1 MKKSNIIAAVACA
14 ALLITVPV
22 TTCYCYSV
30 SSEYD
35 KTLNDYKYSENIEI
49 YSDGTDGIATAE
61 TAETAGVSENTEATA
76 EVTHFNSL
84 NVVESNGAIK
94 IKDSTLKL
102 KTSDDKIVLIDA
114 QIKSDSGESENF
126 TAQYDETLDGC
137 VLASIIN
144 VSIKEN
150 SGTGYGVGRFTT
162 EDGSEVVTGRKKLD
176 ETHCIQATAV
186 SNEEYS
192 GERLQTIIEN
202 LINSAEIVDS
212 TKATKVT
219 MVTMNV
225 LGMNVKNPESVSVK
239 MTKDILE
246 LDNGQV
252 KVYVSPY
259 NKSLTGAGLDKSFKI
274 GETSLKYG
282 NLKDSATGYMPFM
295 VNGNYGNVKI
305 SAVSSDDLNSLF
317 G

>member
-1 MKKSNIIAAVACA
+1 MKKSNIIAAVAYA

-49 YSDGTDGIATAE
+49 YSDGTGGIATAE
-61 TAETAGVSENTEATA
+61 TAETAGVNENTEATA

-102 KTSDDKIVLIDA
+102 KTSDGKIVLIDA

-137 VLASIIN
+137 VLASVIN

-212 TKATKVT
+212 AKVT
-219 MVTMNV
+219 KVTMNV
-225 LGMNVKNPESVSVK
+225 LGMNVKNPESVSVR

-295 VNGNYGNVKI
+295 VNGNYGNIKI

>member
-84 NVVESNGAIK
+84 NVVESNGVIK

-102 KTSDDKIVLIDA
+102 KTSDDKIVLIDV

-137 VLASIIN
+137 VLASVIN

-212 TKATKVT
+212 AK
-219 MVTMNV
+219 VTMNV
-225 LGMNVKNPESVSVK
+225 LGMNVKNPESVSVR
-239 MTKDILE
+239 MTRDILE

-282 NLKDSATGYMPFM
+282 NLKDSTTGYMPFM

>member
-84 NVVESNGAIK
+84 NVVESNGVIK

-137 VLASIIN
+137 ILASVIN

-212 TKATKVT
+212 AK
-219 MVTMNV
+219 VTMNV
-225 LGMNVKNPESVSVK
+225 LGMNVKNPESVSVR

>member
-1 MKKSNIIAAVACA
+1 MKKSNIIAEVACA
-14 ALLITVPV
+14 ALLITAPV
-22 TTCYCYSV
+22 MTCYCYSV

-49 YSDGTDGIATAE
+49 YSDGTGGVATAE

-84 NVVESNGAIK
+84 NVVESGGAIR

-126 TAQYDETLDGC
+126 TAQYDDTLDGC
-137 VLASIIN
+137 VLASVIN

-212 TKATKVT
+212 AKATK
-219 MVTMNV
+219 VTMNV
-225 LGMNVKNPESVSVK
+225 LGMNVKNPESVSVR

-282 NLKDSATGYMPFM
+282 NLKDGATGYMPFM

>member
-49 YSDGTDGIATAE
+49 YSDGTGGVATAE
-61 TAETAGVSENTEATA
+61 TAETAGVNENA
-76 EVTHFNSL
+76 EVTAVNHFNSL

-102 KTSDDKIVLIDA
+102 KTSDGKIVLIDA

-137 VLASIIN
+137 VLASVIN

-212 TKATKVT
+212 AKVT
-219 MVTMNV
+219 MNI
-225 LGMNVKNPESVSVK
+225 LGMNVKNPESVSVR

-252 KVYVSPY
+252 KIYVSPY

-282 NLKDSATGYMPFM
+282 NLKDSTTGYMPFM

>member
-35 KTLNDYKYSENIEI
+35 KTLDDYKYSENIEI
-49 YSDGTDGIATAE
+49 YSDETGGVATAE
-61 TAETAGVSENTEATA
+61 TAETAEVSENTEATS
-76 EVTHFNSL
+76 EVNHFNSL

-102 KTSDDKIVLIDA
+102 KTSNNKIVLIDA

-137 VLASIIN
+137 VLASVIN

-150 SGTGYGVGRFTT
+150 SGTGYGIGRFTT

-212 TKATKVT
+212 AK
-219 MVTMNV
+219 VTMNV
-225 LGMNVKNPESVSVK
+225 LGMNVKNPESVSVR
-239 MTKDILE
+239 MTRDILE

>member
-49 YSDGTDGIATAE
+49 YSDGTGGIATAE
-61 TAETAGVSENTEATA
+61 TADTAGVNENTEDTA
-76 EVTHFNSL
+76 EVNHFNSL

-212 TKATKVT
+212 AKATK
-219 MVTMNV
+219 VTMNV
-225 LGMNVKNPESVSVK
+225 LGMNVKNPESVSVR

>member
-84 NVVESNGAIK
+84 NVVESNGVIK

-102 KTSDDKIVLIDA
+102 KTSDDKIVLIDV

-137 VLASIIN
+137 VLASVIN

-212 TKATKVT
+212 AK
-219 MVTMNV
+219 VTMNV
-225 LGMNVKNPESVSVK
+225 LGMNVKNPESVSVR

-295 VNGNYGNVKI
+295 VNGDYGNVKI

>member
-1 MKKSNIIAAVACA
+1 MKKSNIIAAVACTV
-14 ALLITVPV
+14 LLITAPA

-30 SSEYD
+30 SSGYD

-49 YSDGTDGIATAE
+49 YSDGTGGVATAE

-84 NVVESNGAIK
+84 NVVESGGAIK

-102 KTSDDKIVLIDA
+102 KASDDKIVLIDA

-137 VLASIIN
+137 VLAGVIN

-162 EDGSEVVTGRKKLD
+162 EDGSEVVTGRKKID

-186 SNEEYS
+186 SNDEYS

-212 TKATKVT
+212 AK
-219 MVTMNV
+219 VTMNV
-225 LGMNVKNPESVSVK
+225 LGMNVKNPESVSVR

-259 NKSLTGAGLDKSFKI
+259 NQSLTGAGLDKSFKI

>member
-14 ALLITVPV
+14 ALLITAPV
-22 TTCYCYSV
+22 MTCYCYSV

-49 YSDGTDGIATAE
+49 YSDGTGGTATAE
-61 TAETAGVSENTEATA
+61 TAETAGVNENTEANA

-84 NVVESNGAIK
+84 NVVESGGAIR

-102 KTSDDKIVLIDA
+102 KTSDGKIVLIDA

-137 VLASIIN
+137 VLASVIN

-192 GERLQTIIEN
+192 GERLQAIIEN

-212 TKATKVT
+212 AK
-219 MVTMNV
+219 VTMNV
-225 LGMNVKNPESVSVK
+225 LGMNVKNPESVSVR

-295 VNGNYGNVKI
+295 VNGDYGNVKI

>member
-49 YSDGTDGIATAE
+49 YSDGTGDVATAE
-61 TAETAGVSENTEATA
+61 TAETAGVSESTEVTA
-76 EVTHFNSL
+76 EVNHFNNL
-84 NVVESNGAIK
+84 NVVESNGVIK

-137 VLASIIN
+137 VLASVIN

-212 TKATKVT
+212 AK
-219 MVTMNV
+219 VTMNV
-225 LGMNVKNPESVSVK
+225 LGMNVKNPESVSVR

>member
-49 YSDGTDGIATAE
+49 YSDGTGGIATAE
-61 TAETAGVSENTEATA
+61 TAETAGVNENTEAPA

-84 NVVESNGAIK
+84 NVVESNGVIK

-102 KTSDDKIVLIDA
+102 KTSDDKIVLIDV

-137 VLASIIN
+137 VLASVIN

-212 TKATKVT
+212 AK
-219 MVTMNV
+219 VTMNV
-225 LGMNVKNPESVSVK
+225 LGMNVKNPESVSVR

>member
-49 YSDGTDGIATAE
+49 YSDGTGGVATAE
-61 TAETAGVSENTEATA
+61 TAETAGVSESTEDTA

-102 KTSDDKIVLIDA
+102 KTSDGKIVLIDA

-137 VLASIIN
+137 VLASVIN
-144 VSIKEN
+144 VIIKEN

-212 TKATKVT
+212 AKVT
-219 MVTMNV
+219 KVTMNV
-225 LGMNVKNPESVSVK
+225 LGMNVKNPESVSVR

>member
-1 MKKSNIIAAVACA
+1 MKKSNIIAAMACA

-49 YSDGTDGIATAE
+49 YSDGTGGVATAE
-61 TAETAGVSENTEATA
+61 TAETAGVNENTEATA

-84 NVVESNGAIK
+84 TVVESNGAIK

-137 VLASIIN
+137 VLASVIN

-192 GERLQTIIEN
+192 GKRLQTIIEN

-212 TKATKVT
+212 AKVT
-219 MVTMNV
+219 KVTMNV
-225 LGMNVKNPESVSVK
+225 LGMNVKNPESVSVR

-252 KVYVSPY
+252 KIYVSPY

>member
-22 TTCYCYSV
+22 TTCYCYNV
-30 SSEYD
+30 SSKYD

-49 YSDGTDGIATAE
+49 YSDGTGGIATAE
-61 TAETAGVSENTEATA
+61 TAETAGVSESTEDTA

-84 NVVESNGAIK
+84 NIVESNGAIK

-137 VLASIIN
+137 VLASVIN

-192 GERLQTIIEN
+192 GERLQIIIEN

-212 TKATKVT
+212 AKVT
-219 MVTMNV
+219 KVTMNV
-225 LGMNVKNPESVSVK
+225 LGMNVKNPESVSVR

-295 VNGNYGNVKI
+295 VNGAYGNVKI

>member
-49 YSDGTDGIATAE
+49 YSDGTGDVATAE
-61 TAETAGVSENTEATA
+61 TAETAGVNENTEDTA

-84 NVVESNGAIK
+84 NVVEFNEVIK

-137 VLASIIN
+137 VLASVIN

-212 TKATKVT
+212 AK
-219 MVTMNV
+219 VTMNV
-225 LGMNVKNPESVSVK
+225 LGMNVKNPESVSVR

-252 KVYVSPY
+252 KIYVSPY

-282 NLKDSATGYMPFM
+282 NLKDSATGYMPFI

>member
-49 YSDGTDGIATAE
+49 YSDGTGGIATAE
-61 TAETAGVSENTEATA
+61 TAETAEVSDNTEATA

-84 NVVESNGAIK
+84 NVVESGGAIR

-137 VLASIIN
+137 VLASVIN

-212 TKATKVT
+212 AKATK
-219 MVTMNV
+219 VTMNV
-225 LGMNVKNPESVSVK
+225 LGMNVKNPESVSVR
-239 MTKDILE
+239 MTRDILE

-295 VNGNYGNVKI
+295 VNGDYGNVKI

>member
-49 YSDGTDGIATAE
+49 YSDGTGGVATAE
-61 TAETAGVSENTEATA
+61 TAETAGVNENTEDTA

-84 NVVESNGAIK
+84 NVVESNGVIK

-137 VLASIIN
+137 VLASVIN

-212 TKATKVT
+212 AKVE
-219 MVTMNV
+219 MNV
-225 LGMNVKNPESVSVK
+225 LGMNVKNPESVSVR

>member
-49 YSDGTDGIATAE
+49 YSDGTGDVATAE

-84 NVVESNGAIK
+84 NVVESNGAIR
-94 IKDSTLKL
+94 IKDSTLKM
-102 KTSDDKIVLIDA
+102 KTSDGKIVLIDA

-137 VLASIIN
+137 VLASVIN

-212 TKATKVT
+212 AKITK
-219 MVTMNV
+219 VTMNV
-225 LGMNVKNPESVSVK
+225 LGMNVKNPESVSVR

-259 NKSLTGAGLDKSFKI
+259 NKNLTGAGLDKSFKI

>member
-1 MKKSNIIAAVACA
+1 MKKSNIIAAVACTV
-14 ALLITVPV
+14 LLIAAPA

-30 SSEYD
+30 SSSYD
-35 KTLNDYKYSENIEI
+35 KTLNEYKYSENIEI
-49 YSDGTDGIATAE
+49 YSDGTGGVATAE
-61 TAETAGVSENTEATA
+61 TAETAGVSENAEATA

-84 NVVESNGAIK
+84 NVVESGGAIK

-137 VLASIIN
+137 VLAGVIN

-162 EDGSEVVTGRKKLD
+162 EDGSEVVTGRKKID

-186 SNEEYS
+186 SNDEYS

-212 TKATKVT
+212 AKI
-219 MVTMNV
+219 TMNV
-225 LGMNVKNPESVSVK
+225 LGMNVKNPESVSVR

-259 NKSLTGAGLDKSFKI
+259 NQSLTGAGLDKSFKI

-295 VNGNYGNVKI
+295 VNDNYGNVKI

-317 G
+317 E

>member
-49 YSDGTDGIATAE
+49 YSDGTGGIATAE
-61 TAETAGVSENTEATA
+61 TAETAGVNENTEDTA

-84 NVVESNGAIK
+84 NIVESNGVIK

-102 KTSDDKIVLIDA
+102 KTSDDKIVLIDV

-137 VLASIIN
+137 VLASVIN

-212 TKATKVT
+212 AK
-219 MVTMNV
+219 VTMNV
-225 LGMNVKNPESVSVK
+225 LGMNVKNPESVSVR
-239 MTKDILE
+239 MTRDILE

-259 NKSLTGAGLDKSFKI
+259 NKGLTGAGLDKSFKI

-295 VNGNYGNVKI
+295 VNGDYGNVKI

>member
-1 MKKSNIIAAVACA
+1 MKKSNIIAAVACTV
-14 ALLITVPV
+14 LLIAAPA

-30 SSEYD
+30 SSSYD
-35 KTLNDYKYSENIEI
+35 KTLNEYKYSENIEI
-49 YSDGTDGIATAE
+49 YSDGTGGVATAE
-61 TAETAGVSENTEATA
+61 TAETAGVSESTEATA

-84 NVVESNGAIK
+84 NVVESGGAIK

-114 QIKSDSGESENF
+114 QIKSDSEESENF

-137 VLASIIN
+137 VLAGVIN

-162 EDGSEVVTGRKKLD
+162 EDGSEVVTGRKKID
-176 ETHCIQATAV
+176 ETHCIQATAI
-186 SNEEYS
+186 SNDEYS

-212 TKATKVT
+212 AKI
-219 MVTMNV
+219 TMNV
-225 LGMNVKNPESVSVK
+225 LGMNVKNPESVSVR

-259 NKSLTGAGLDKSFKI
+259 NQSLTGAGLDKSFKI

>member
-84 NVVESNGAIK
+84 NVVESNGVIK

-102 KTSDDKIVLIDA
+102 KTSDDKIVLIDV

-137 VLASIIN
+137 VLASVIN

-212 TKATKVT
+212 AKVT

-225 LGMNVKNPESVSVK
+225 LGMNVKNPESVSVR
-239 MTKDILE
+239 MTRDILE

-282 NLKDSATGYMPFM
+282 NLKDSTTGYMPFM

>member
-14 ALLITVPV
+14 VLLITVPV

-30 SSEYD
+30 SSKYD

-49 YSDGTDGIATAE
+49 YSDGTGGIATAE
-61 TAETAGVSENTEATA
+61 TAETAGVSESTEATA

-126 TAQYDETLDGC
+126 TAQYDDTLDGC
-137 VLASIIN
+137 VLASVIN

-212 TKATKVT
+212 AKVT
-219 MVTMNV
+219 KVTMNV

-295 VNGNYGNVKI
+295 VNGDYGNVKI

>member
-1 MKKSNIIAAVACA
+1 MIKMKKSNIIAAVACA
-14 ALLITVPV
+14 ALLITAPV
-22 TTCYCYSV
+22 MTCYCYSV

-35 KTLNDYKYSENIEI
+35 KTLDDYRYSENIEI
-49 YSDGTDGIATAE
+49 YSDGTGGVATAE
-61 TAETAGVSENTEATA
+61 TAETAEVSESTEATA

-84 NVVESNGAIK
+84 NVVESNGVIK

-114 QIKSDSGESENF
+114 QIKQDSGESENF

-137 VLASIIN
+137 VLASVIN

-212 TKATKVT
+212 AKVT
-219 MVTMNV
+219 MNI
-225 LGMNVKNPESVSVK
+225 LGMNVKNPESVSVR

-259 NKSLTGAGLDKSFKI
+259 NKSLTGAGLDKSLKI

>member
-84 NVVESNGAIK
+84 NVVESNGVIK

-137 VLASIIN
+137 ILASVIN

-212 TKATKVT
+212 AK
-219 MVTMNV
+219 VTMNV
-225 LGMNVKNPESVSVK
+225 LGMNVKNPESVSVR
-239 MTKDILE
+239 MTRDILE

-295 VNGNYGNVKI
+295 VNGDYGNVKI
-305 SAVSSDDLNSLF
+305 SAVSSDDLNNLF

>member
-61 TAETAGVSENTEATA
+61 TAETAGVSDNTEAPA
-76 EVTHFNSL
+76 EVNHFNSL

-102 KTSDDKIVLIDA
+102 KTSDGKIVLIDA

-137 VLASIIN
+137 VLASVIN

-150 SGTGYGVGRFTT
+150 SGTGYGIGRFTT

-212 TKATKVT
+212 AKVT
-219 MVTMNV
+219 MNI
-225 LGMNVKNPESVSVK
+225 LGMNVKNPESVSVR

-252 KVYVSPY
+252 KIYVSPY

>member
-1 MKKSNIIAAVACA
+1 MKKSNIIVAVACA
-14 ALLITVPV
+14 ALLITAPV
-22 TTCYCYSV
+22 MTCYCYSV

-35 KTLNDYKYSENIEI
+35 KALNDYKYSENIEI
-49 YSDGTDGIATAE
+49 YSDRTGGVATAE
-61 TAETAGVSENTEATA
+61 TAETAGVNENTEATA

-137 VLASIIN
+137 VLASVIN

-212 TKATKVT
+212 AK
-219 MVTMNV
+219 VTMNV
-225 LGMNVKNPESVSVK
+225 LGMNVKNPESVSVR

-246 LDNGQV
+246 LDKGQV

>member
-84 NVVESNGAIK
+84 NVVESNGVIK

-102 KTSDDKIVLIDA
+102 KTSDDKIVLIDV

-137 VLASIIN
+137 VLASVIN

-212 TKATKVT
+212 AK
-219 MVTMNV
+219 VTMNV
-225 LGMNVKNPESVSVK
+225 LGMNVKNPESVSVR
-239 MTKDILE
+239 MTRDILE

-282 NLKDSATGYMPFM
+282 NLKDSTTGYMPFM
-295 VNGNYGNVKI
+295 VNGDYGNVKI

>member
-1 MKKSNIIAAVACA
+1 MA
-14 ALLITVPV
+14 
-22 TTCYCYSV
+22 SV
-30 SSEYD
+30 
-35 KTLNDYKYSENIEI
+35 
-49 YSDGTDGIATAE
+49 
-61 TAETAGVSENTEATA
+61 
-76 EVTHFNSL
+76 
-84 NVVESNGAIK
+84 
-94 IKDSTLKL
+94 
-102 KTSDDKIVLIDA
+102 
-114 QIKSDSGESENF
+114 
-126 TAQYDETLDGC
+126 
-137 VLASIIN
+137 IN

-176 ETHCIQATAV
+176 ETYCIQATAV

-212 TKATKVT
+212 AK
-219 MVTMNV
+219 VTMNV
-225 LGMNVKNPESVSVK
+225 LGMNVKNPESVSVR
-239 MTKDILE
+239 MTRDILE

>member
-49 YSDGTDGIATAE
+49 YSDGTGGVATAE
-61 TAETAGVSENTEATA
+61 TAETAEVSENTEATA

-84 NVVESNGAIK
+84 NVVESNGVIK

-114 QIKSDSGESENF
+114 QIKSGSGESENF

-137 VLASIIN
+137 VLASVIN

-212 TKATKVT
+212 AKI
-219 MVTMNV
+219 TMNV
-225 LGMNVKNPESVSVK
+225 LGMNVKNPESVSVR
-239 MTKDILE
+239 MTRDILE

-274 GETSLKYG
+274 GEISLKYG

-295 VNGNYGNVKI
+295 VNGDYGNVKI

>member
-84 NVVESNGAIK
+84 NVVESNGVIK

-137 VLASIIN
+137 ILASVIN

-176 ETHCIQATAV
+176 ENHCIQATAV

-212 TKATKVT
+212 AK
-219 MVTMNV
+219 VTMNV
-225 LGMNVKNPESVSVK
+225 LGMNVKNPESVSVR
-239 MTKDILE
+239 MTRDILE

-295 VNGNYGNVKI
+295 VNGDYGNVKI

>member
-49 YSDGTDGIATAE
+49 YSDGTGGVATAE
-61 TAETAGVSENTEATA
+61 TAETAELNENTEATA

-84 NVVESNGAIK
+84 NVVESNGVIK

-137 VLASIIN
+137 VLASVIN

-212 TKATKVT
+212 AK
-219 MVTMNV
+219 VTMNV
-225 LGMNVKNPESVSVK
+225 LGMNVKNPESVSVR

-252 KVYVSPY
+252 NVYVSPY

-295 VNGNYGNVKI
+295 VNGDYGNVKI

>member
-49 YSDGTDGIATAE
+49 YSDGTGDVATAE
-61 TAETAGVSENTEATA
+61 TAETAGVNENTEDTA

-84 NVVESNGAIK
+84 NVVESNGVIK

-137 VLASIIN
+137 VLASVIN

-212 TKATKVT
+212 AK
-219 MVTMNV
+219 VTMNV
-225 LGMNVKNPESVSVK
+225 LGMNVKNPESVSVR

-252 KVYVSPY
+252 KIYVSPY

-282 NLKDSATGYMPFM
+282 NLKDSATGYMPFI

>member
-14 ALLITVPV
+14 ALLITAPV
-22 TTCYCYSV
+22 TTCYCCSI
-30 SSEYD
+30 SSKYD

-49 YSDGTDGIATAE
+49 YSDGTGGVATAE
-61 TAETAGVSENTEATA
+61 TAETAEVSENTEETA
-76 EVTHFNSL
+76 EVTHFNGL

-137 VLASIIN
+137 VLASVIN

-212 TKATKVT
+212 AKATK
-219 MVTMNV
+219 VTMNV
-225 LGMNVKNPESVSVK
+225 LGMNVKNPESVNVR

-252 KVYVSPY
+252 KIYVSPY

-305 SAVSSDDLNSLF
+305 SAISSDDLNSLF